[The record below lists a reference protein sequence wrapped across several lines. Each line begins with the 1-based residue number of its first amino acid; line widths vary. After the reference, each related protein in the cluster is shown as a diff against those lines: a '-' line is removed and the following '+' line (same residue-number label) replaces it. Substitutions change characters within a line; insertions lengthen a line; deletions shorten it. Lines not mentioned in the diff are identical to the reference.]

1 MLLTLALSVLIGLL
15 QGLLG
20 DGGSILTVPRLVY
33 LLHVESK
40 TAIVNSFVVVGI
52 SRLLAIS
59 TRVIRKPPSDNG

>member
-20 DGGSILTVPRLVY
+20 DGGSILAVPRLVY

-59 TRVIRKPPSDNG
+59 TRVIRKLPSDNG

>member
-1 MLLTLALSVLIGLL
+1 MLLAFSLLMLISLMM
-15 QGLLG
+15 GLLG
-20 DGGSILTVPRLVY
+20 GGGSILAVPMLVY